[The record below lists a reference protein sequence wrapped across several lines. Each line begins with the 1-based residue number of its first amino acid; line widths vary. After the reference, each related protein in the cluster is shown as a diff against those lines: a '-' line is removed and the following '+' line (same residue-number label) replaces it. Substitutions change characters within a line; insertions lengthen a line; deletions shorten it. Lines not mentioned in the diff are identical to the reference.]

1 MAVENLKEKLAAIV
15 SKEPSKWMQEAQW
28 RSDNKTWL
36 KKSQAIAIKV
46 LKTLKEK
53 GLSQKELAASL
64 FVSPQQINKICK
76 GTENLTL
83 DTIAKLENALGIQL
97 IEVVEV
103 QKDTDTN
110 KETLTYSTSTEL
122 LPKISS
128 FIADYDTQNIK
139 AAVLIKME
147 YDIAKGKYSY
157 TKENAA

>member
-28 RSDNKTWL
+28 RSDNKAWL
-36 KKSQAIAIKV
+36 IKSQAIA
-46 LKTLKEK
+46 T
-53 GLSQKELAASL
+53 SL
-64 FVSPQQINKICK
+64 LVSPQQINKICK